1 MFWCKRIF
9 KEKRYFNCFSNEVE
23 RKFIKQSLLN
33 NFFITNF
40 YEYNSNL
47 ILSYSPSQQLKDES
61 EIVST
66 KVTQWFEKL
75 KKEFYASL
83 NLLEQISNKKPQ
95 LFDFCRKFMQIP
107 TDKKREDFFIW
118 TNKVSNINSYLFQF
132 FDKEVTSLSSKFT
145 LNTRNQESFL
155 INHQTNQRIDLEML
169 KDNNWINEGL
179 ILFGEKSVLFDK
191 LINIFQK
198 YGILYKLVNNNVDCA
213 EQNLSNKNSITIA
226 IPVSK
231 NDDFNSKLMFKNLF
245 YMMFIIGAL
254 ENEL

>member
-1 MFWCKRIF
+1 
-9 KEKRYFNCFSNEVE
+9 
-23 RKFIKQSLLN
+23 
-33 NFFITNF
+33 
-40 YEYNSNL
+40 
-47 ILSYSPSQQLKDES
+47 
-61 EIVST
+61 
-66 KVTQWFEKL
+66 
-75 KKEFYASL
+75 
-83 NLLEQISNKKPQ
+83 
-95 LFDFCRKFMQIP
+95 MQIP